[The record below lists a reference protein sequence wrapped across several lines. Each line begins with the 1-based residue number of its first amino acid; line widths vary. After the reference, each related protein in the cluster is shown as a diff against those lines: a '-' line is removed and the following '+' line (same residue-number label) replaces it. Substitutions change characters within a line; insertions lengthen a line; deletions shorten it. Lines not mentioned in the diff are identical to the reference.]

1 MMGLSPT
8 VLSDIKNTVDKN
20 KREQSSLPFCA
31 STPSSYHHDVGQKK
45 RVLLYRENAVPG
57 ADRGFSS

>member
-1 MMGLSPT
+1 MGLSPT

-31 STPSSYHHDVGQKK
+31 STPSSYHHDVG
-45 RVLLYRENAVPG
+45 
-57 ADRGFSS
+57 